1 MKMEWPDYKHFS
13 PIVVQDIAADDTELM
28 TEVVKE
34 FIKCIPK
41 YLEELDTAVR
51 EQHFTNVKFVAHK
64 LKGTARFIGAE
75 ELAVFLQEMEARSGD
90 SAQPHE
96 LAALLVQ
103 VHGII
108 PPLLEEVKAFYG
120 VLTQ

>member
-34 FIKCIPK
+34 FIKCIPT
-41 YLEELDTAVR
+41 YLEELDAAVR

-75 ELAVFLQEMEARSGD
+75 ELAAFLQEMEAHSGE
-90 SAQPHE
+90 SEQTNQLSELLAQI
-96 LAALLVQ
+96 
-103 VHGII
+103 HGII
-108 PPLLEEVKAFYG
+108 PPLMDEVNAFYA